1 MQETI
6 KKHAPLLALRDT
18 VLFPNIIAPLF
29 VGRDKSI
36 KALNAAEIIQG
47 EEYVLLTAQK
57 NPEVDDP
64 KPNDLYKIGV
74 LAKIIQL
81 VKLPNNNIKIL
92 VEAQH
97 RVELDSI
104 TLKAGFFSANYS
116 IIPDEEIKDLD
127 QLALATADIITLF
140 GEYVKN
146 NKKINPDAVN
156 ALLNQ
161 KNPSHITYIIAS
173 HLTNKITSK
182 QMLLEI
188 NDVDKRIEFLNDT
201 LNSEIAILETEQS
214 VQARVKK
221 QMEKTQRDYYL
232 NEQIKA
238 IQKELGEDEKS
249 EISEFEKKI
258 EKLKLSK
265 EAKEKALS
273 ELKKL
278 KNMNPMA
285 AEASVIRN
293 YLDTLLTLPWG
304 IKDKVKVDVKKAAE
318 VLDRDHYGL
327 EKVKERILEY
337 LAVLQRSKKLK
348 GPILCLFGPPGVGKT
363 SLAKSIAEAV
373 GRKYVKFAL
382 GGVTDEAEIR
392 GHRRTYLGSMPGK
405 IITQIKKVKT
415 SNPLMLLDE
424 IDKIDRNYRGDP
436 TSALLEV
443 LDPEQNIHFADHYLE
458 VEYDLSDVMFI
469 ATANSLHM
477 PRPLR
482 DRMEIIHISGYVEEE
497 KVQIARKHLIP
508 KIIKDHG
515 LKDDEFTINDDALME
530 VIRYYTRESGVRSL
544 ERQIS
549 ALARKVLKKLLENKN
564 IKSYTVK
571 AEDLEEYLGAR
582 KFKYGEAENED
593 MVGVTTGLAYTEVGG
608 DLLSIEAVTVPG
620 KGEIKATGQLGDVMK
635 ESMQAAYSFFKSK
648 SSNFNLAYDDYKDKD
663 IHLHVPEG
671 AIPKDG
677 PSAGIAI
684 FTTIVSLLSGVPVK
698 RNVAMTGEITLRGRV
713 LPIGGL
719 KEKLLAASRGGITTV
734 IIPQENVK
742 DLKEIPEGIKSKLE
756 IMPVSHAD
764 EVLKIALNKASNA
777 NTVH

>member
-1 MQETI
+1 MQDTI
-6 KKHAPLLALRDT
+6 KRQAPLLALRDT

-29 VGRDKSI
+29 VGREKSI
-36 KALNAAEIIQG
+36 KALNAAEIING

-64 KPNDLYKIGV
+64 KPTDLFKIGV

-92 VEAQH
+92 VEAQY
-97 RVELDSI
+97 RVKLELISS
-104 TLKAGFFSANYS
+104 KNGFFSANYE
-116 IIPDEEIKDLD
+116 IIPDEEIRDLD
-127 QLALATADIITLF
+127 KLALATAQVITLF

-173 HLTNKITSK
+173 HLTNKISNK
-182 QMLLEI
+182 QELLEI
-188 NDVDKRIEFLNDT
+188 NNIEKRIEHLNAT
-201 LNSEIAILETEQS
+201 LDSEISILEAEQS

-232 NEQIKA
+232 NEQMKA
-238 IQKELGEDEKS
+238 IQKELGDDDKS

-265 EAKEKALS
+265 EAKEKAEA
-273 ELKKL
+273 ELKKF
-278 KNMNPMA
+278 KTMNPMA

-293 YLDTLLTLPWG
+293 YLDTLLSLPWG
-304 IKDKVKVDVKKAAE
+304 IKDKVKVDIKKAAE
-318 VLDRDHYGL
+318 ILDRDHYGL
-327 EKVKERILEY
+327 EKVKERIVEY
-337 LAVLQRSKKLK
+337 LAVLQRSEKLK

-382 GGVTDEAEIR
+382 GGITDEAEIR

-405 IITQIKKVKT
+405 IINQIKKVKT

-424 IDKIDRNYRGDP
+424 IDKVDRNYRGDP

-482 DRMEIIHISGYVEEE
+482 DRMEIIHISGYLEEE
-497 KVQIARKHLIP
+497 KLQIAKRHLIP
-508 KIIKDHG
+508 KILKDHG
-515 LKDDEFTINDDALME
+515 LKENEFIITDEALLE
-530 VIRYYTRESGVRSL
+530 LIRYYTRESGVRSL

-549 ALARKVLKKLLENKN
+549 ALARKVLKKILEDKN
-564 IKSYTVK
+564 TKSLTVK
-571 AEDLEEYLGAR
+571 PDDLESYLGPR
-582 KFKYGEAENED
+582 KHRYGEAETED
-593 MVGVTTGLAYTEVGG
+593 MIGVTTGLAYTEVGG

-620 KGEIKATGQLGDVMK
+620 KGDIKATGQLGDVMK
-635 ESMQAAYSFFKSK
+635 ESMQAAFSFFKSTA
-648 SSNFNLAYDDYKDKD
+648 SDYGLSYDTYKDLD
-663 IHLHVPEG
+663 IHVHVPEG

-684 FTTIVSLLSGVPVK
+684 FTTLVSILSGIPVK

-713 LPIGGL
+713 LAIGGL

-734 IIPQENVK
+734 IIPKDNVK
-742 DLKEIPEGIKSKLE
+742 DLQEIPEGITSKLE
-756 IMPVSHAD
+756 IIPVSYAE
-764 EVLKIALNKASNA
+764 EVLEIALAKKKEGE
-777 NTVH
+777 TVH

>member
-1 MQETI
+1 MEETN
-6 KKHAPLLALRDT
+6 KRQAPLLALRDT

-36 KALNAAEIIQG
+36 KALNAAEIING

-57 NPEVDDP
+57 NPDVDDP
-64 KPNDLYKIGV
+64 KMADLYRIGV

-92 VEAQH
+92 VEAHH
-97 RVELDSI
+97 RVKLDSI
-104 TLKAGFFSANYS
+104 YSKGGFFSAEYE
-116 IIPDEEIKDLD
+116 ILPDEEIRDLD
-127 QLALATADIITLF
+127 KLAYDTAQVITLF

-173 HLTNKITSK
+173 HLTNKISNK
-182 QMLLEI
+182 QELLEI
-188 NDVDKRIEFLNDT
+188 RDIEKRVEHLHAT
-201 LNSEIAILETEQS
+201 LNAEIAILETDQT

-238 IQKELGEDEKS
+238 IQKELGEDDKS
-249 EISEFEKKI
+249 EISEIEKKI

-265 EAKEKALS
+265 EAKEKAEA

-293 YLDTLLTLPWG
+293 YLDTLLSLPWG
-304 IKDKVKVDVKKAAE
+304 IKDKVKVEIKKAGE
-318 VLDRDHYGL
+318 ILDRDHYGL
-327 EKVKERILEY
+327 EKVKERIIEY
-337 LAVLQRSKKLK
+337 LAVLQRSEKLK
-348 GPILCLFGPPGVGKT
+348 GPILCLYGPPGVGKT

-373 GRKYVKFAL
+373 GRKYIKFAL

-405 IITQIKKVKT
+405 IINQIKKVKT

-469 ATANSLHM
+469 ATANSLNM

-482 DRMEIIHISGYVEEE
+482 DRMEIINITGYLEEE
-497 KVQIARKHLIP
+497 KMQIAKKHLMP
-508 KIIKDHG
+508 KIVKDHG
-515 LKDDEFTINDDALME
+515 LKQQEFAIADEALLDL
-530 VIRYYTRESGVRSL
+530 IRYYTRESGVRSL

-549 ALARKVLKKLLENKN
+549 ALARKALKKILEDKTLKTIT
-564 IKSYTVK
+564 IKS
-571 AEDLEEYLGAR
+571 EDLENYLGPR
-582 KFKYGEAENED
+582 KFKHGEVELED

-620 KGEIKATGQLGDVMK
+620 KGDIKATGQLGDVMK
-635 ESMQAAYSFFKSK
+635 ESMQAAFSFFKFTSADYGL
-648 SSNFNLAYDDYKDKD
+648 SHDDYKDKE
-663 IHLHVPEG
+663 IHVHVPEG

-684 FTTIVSLLSGVPVK
+684 FTTIVSALSGIPVK
-698 RNVAMTGEITLRGRV
+698 RSVAMTGEITLRGRV

-719 KEKLLAASRGGITTV
+719 KEKLLAASRGGISTV

-756 IMPVSHAD
+756 IIPVTHAE
-764 EVLKIALNKASNA
+764 EVLKIALAKKNQT